1 MGRIRAW
8 WLDQRTDRMARRPRG
23 RRARAVYG
31 APEAHS
37 FAWEPV
43 LDALRLGPDD
53 VLLDAGCG
61 GGAFLRRALEIDCR
75 AAGVDHSRTMVRL
88 ARRTNADA
96 VASGRL
102 RVVHG
107 AVEDLPFRDGEFTA
121 LSCLVAFLFFERPV
135 HVLRERCAACS
146 TGAADGLRSSPFPRS
161 CRAHRPLPI
170 RFQCAPTSTLT
181 QSFGGYRSRRGL
193 PSRASHA
200 QTSAG
205 SCSSRAAS

>member
-8 WLDQRTDRMARRPRG
+8 WLDRRTDRLARRPRG

-31 APEAHS
+31 APDAHS

-61 GGAFLRRALEIDCR
+61 GGAFLRRALETDCR

-107 AVEDLPFRDGEFTA
+107 AVEDLPFRDGEFSLPFSSSRGPYTFCA
-121 LSCLVAFLFFERPV
+121 S
-135 HVLRERCAACS
+135 CAACS
-146 TGAADGLRSSPFPRS
+146 TGTADALRSSRFPLS
-161 CRAHRPLPI
+161 
-170 RFQCAPTSTLT
+170 
-181 QSFGGYRSRRGL
+181 
-193 PSRASHA
+193 
-200 QTSAG
+200 
-205 SCSSRAAS
+205 